1 MSDEFEDLL
10 KRWLRQRG
18 TADQST
24 LQALAGNVAALPPRP
39 RRKPSNLAAAAAV
52 IVALG
57 LAAFALAPRNGS
69 VSNQVNGPV
78 ASGPTAYAGDP
89 RLAACSTDVT
99 DVDRVFEMV
108 QSRYF
113 PLYFPGWWQG
123 APELEVD
130 DPALVVIGREQR
142 WPITGA
148 APGPGET
155 VDPSA
160 GLGYQMCIAVG
171 TPASFI
177 VHNYGVTHFDRI
189 VPVLSADDLARAQD
203 MDPDVLADPAN
214 YPVPKHLAACGGIT
228 DQVQFVFE
236 ARSIDDYP
244 RYFPAAARL
253 GLVTADEPATIVVY
267 RGANPST
274 REGPI
279 RPSLGPNEHDL
290 CILLGPDPGTAQP
303 VFINGVDLTGFHV
316 RLDDTAATETTAPT
330 PETAL
335 PSTTPSPGPA
345 WAANLAQQLDC
356 DGAPQAIGGEIGQLV
371 PVGGEGT
378 ASPGPWL
385 YAEDVLDLPLEGWTQ
400 EPKVPWET
408 GGSNLVR
415 YANVVHG
422 RVKAVLIM
430 GGHSVDG
437 GVGHWQIVAFRACP
451 PTEYD
456 QLRGRTTDDA
466 PWVDANGLSTMVV
479 RTVVGQFNCGWESTV
494 WLFTDGDK
502 RLYIRDP
509 LKVLQHVEVGR
520 YLERTTMPKDAVPS
534 GYKSVDRELF
544 TTPNKDFVYIRTP
557 SGVERWPR
565 STDTMI
571 GCA

>member
-18 TADQST
+18 AADRST
-24 LQALAGNVAALPPRP
+24 LQALAGNVAALPPRN
-39 RRKPSNLAAAAAV
+39 RRQPSNLAAAAAV

-57 LAAFALAPRNGS
+57 LAAFALAPHNGS
-69 VSNQVNGPV
+69 VSNRVNGPV
-78 ASGPTAYAGDP
+78 ASGPAAFAGDP
-89 RLAACSTDVT
+89 RLAACSTDVA

-108 QSRYF
+108 KSRYF

-123 APELEVD
+123 APELEAD
-130 DPALVVIGREQR
+130 DPELVVIGREQV

-148 APGPGET
+148 APGPGQT
-155 VDPSA
+155 VDPNA

-189 VPVLSADDLARAQD
+189 VPVLSADDLARAQH

-214 YPVPKHLAACGGIT
+214 YPVPERLAACGGTT
-228 DQVQFVFE
+228 DHVQYVFE
-236 ARSIDDYP
+236 ARSIDDFP
-244 RYFPAAARL
+244 RYFPAAAPL

-267 RGANPST
+267 RGLRPDKRSLQSYPPS
-274 REGPI
+274 I
-279 RPSLGPNEHDL
+279 HDV
-290 CILLGPDPGTAQP
+290 CILLGPDPGNAQP
-303 VFINGVDLTGFHV
+303 VFINGVDLTGFRV

-330 PETAL
+330 PETAA

-356 DGAPQAIGGEIGQLV
+356 DGAPQAIGGEIGQMT
-371 PVGGEGT
+371 PVGDEGT
-378 ASPGPWL
+378 ASPFPWL
-385 YAEDVLDLPLEGWTQ
+385 YSQDVLDLPLEGWTE

-408 GGSNLVR
+408 GGSDLMR
-415 YANVVHG
+415 YVNAVDG
-422 RVKAVLIM
+422 RAKAVIIM
-430 GGHSVDG
+430 GGHSVYG
-437 GVGHWQIVAFRACP
+437 GVGHWQIVAFRACQP
-451 PTEYD
+451 AEYD
-456 QLRGRTTDDA
+456 QLRGRTIDDA
-466 PWVDANGLSTMVV
+466 PWVDINGLPTTAV
-479 RTVVGQFNCGWESTV
+479 RTIVGPDHCGWESTL

-520 YLERTTMPKDAVPS
+520 YLERTTMPKDAVAS

-544 TTPNKDFVYIRTP
+544 TTPNEDFVYIRTP

>member
-18 TADQST
+18 AADRST
-24 LQALAGNVAALPPRP
+24 LQALAGNVAVLPPRR

-57 LAAFALAPRNGS
+57 LAAFALAPHNAS
-69 VSNQVNGPV
+69 VSNQVDGPV
-78 ASGPTAYAGDP
+78 SPGPSEFARDP
-89 RLAACSTDVT
+89 RLAACSTDVA

-108 QSRYF
+108 KSRYF

-142 WPITGA
+142 WVILP
-148 APGPGET
+148 APPPPGQT
-155 VDPSA
+155 LDPNA
-160 GLGYQMCIAVG
+160 GVGYQMCIAVG
-171 TPASFI
+171 TQATFI
-177 VHNYGVTHFDRI
+177 VHNYGVTRFDRI
-189 VPVLSADDLARAQD
+189 VPVLSADDLARAQH

-214 YPVPKHLAACGGIT
+214 YPVPQRLAACGGIT
-228 DQVQFVFE
+228 NQVQYVFE

-244 RYFPAAARL
+244 RYFPAAAPL
-253 GLVTADEPATIVVY
+253 GLVTPDEPATIVVY
-267 RGANPST
+267 RGLRPDKRGLESYPPN
-274 REGPI
+274 I
-279 RPSLGPNEHDL
+279 RDV
-290 CILLGPDPGTAQP
+290 CILLGPDPGTAKP
-303 VFINGVDLTGFHV
+303 VFISSVDLTGFHV
-316 RLDDTAATETTAPT
+316 RIDDTAATETTAPT
-330 PETAL
+330 PDTAP

-371 PVGGEGT
+371 PVGSEGT

-385 YAEDVLDLPLEGWTQ
+385 YAEDVLDLPLEGWTE
-400 EPKVPWET
+400 EPKVAWET

-437 GVGHWQIVAFRACP
+437 GVGHWQIVGFRACP

-466 PWVDANGLSTMVV
+466 PWVDANGLSTTVV

-509 LKVLQHVEVGR
+509 SKVLQHVEVGR
-520 YLERTTMPKDAVPS
+520 YLERTTMPTDAVPS

>member
-10 KRWLRQRG
+10 KRWLRERG
-18 TADQST
+18 AADRST
-24 LQALAGNVAALPPRP
+24 FQALAGNVATLPPR
-39 RRKPSNLAAAAAV
+39 RHGQPSNLAAAAAV

-57 LAAFALAPRNGS
+57 LAAFALVPRNGS
-69 VSNQVNGPV
+69 VSSEVKGPV
-78 ASGPTAYAGDP
+78 ASGPAAFAGDP
-89 RLAACSTDVT
+89 RLAACSADVA

-130 DPALVVIGREQR
+130 DPALVVIGREQV

-148 APGPGET
+148 APGPGQT
-155 VDPSA
+155 LDPNA

-177 VHNYGVTHFDRI
+177 VHDYGVTHFDRI
-189 VPVLSADDLARAQD
+189 VPVLSADDLARAQH

-214 YPVPKHLAACGGIT
+214 YPVPQRLAACGGIT
-228 DQVQFVFE
+228 DQVRYVFE
-236 ARSIDDYP
+236 ARSIDDFP
-244 RYFPAAARL
+244 RYFPAAAPL
-253 GLVTADEPATIVVY
+253 GLVTSDEPATIVVY
-267 RGANPST
+267 GGLRPDKRGLQSYP
-274 REGPI
+274 
-279 RPSLGPNEHDL
+279 PNIHDV

-303 VFINGVDLTGFHV
+303 VFISGVDLTGFHV

-330 PETAL
+330 PDTAP
-335 PSTTPSPGPA
+335 PSTTPQPAPA

-356 DGAPQAIGGEIGQLV
+356 DGAPQAIGGEIGQMT
-371 PVGGEGT
+371 PVGDEGT
-378 ASPGPWL
+378 ASPFPWL
-385 YAEDVLDLPLEGWTQ
+385 YSQDVLDLPLEGWTE
-400 EPKVPWET
+400 EPKMPWET
-408 GGSNLVR
+408 GGSNIMR
-415 YANVVHG
+415 YINAVDG
-422 RVKAVLIM
+422 RVKAVIIM

-437 GVGHWQIVAFRACP
+437 GVGHWQIVGFRACQP
-451 PTEYD
+451 AEYD

-466 PWVDANGLSTMVV
+466 PWVDTNGLPTTAV
-479 RTVVGQFNCGWESTV
+479 RTIVGPGHCGWESTV

-520 YLERTTMPKDAVPS
+520 YLEGTTMPKDAVAS

>member
-10 KRWLRQRG
+10 KRWLRDRG
-18 TADQST
+18 AADRST
-24 LQALAGNVAALPPRP
+24 LQALAGNVAALPPR
-39 RRKPSNLAAAAAV
+39 RRRQPSNLATAAAV

-57 LAAFALAPRNGS
+57 LAAFALVPRNGS
-69 VSNQVNGPV
+69 VSSEVNGPV
-78 ASGPTAYAGDP
+78 ASGPSAHAADP
-89 RLAACSTDVT
+89 RLAACSTDVA

-113 PLYFPGWWQG
+113 PLYFTGWWQG

-130 DPALVVIGREQR
+130 DPALVVIGREQI

-148 APGPGET
+148 APGPGQT
-155 VDPSA
+155 IDPNA

-171 TPASFI
+171 TPASFL
-177 VHNYGVTHFDRI
+177 VHDYGVTHFDRI
-189 VPVLSADDLARAQD
+189 VPVLSADDLARAQH

-214 YPVPKHLAACGGIT
+214 YPVPQRLAACGGIT
-228 DQVQFVFE
+228 DQVQYVFE
-236 ARSIDDYP
+236 ARSIDDFP
-244 RYFPAAARL
+244 RYFPAAAPL
-253 GLVTADEPATIVVY
+253 GLVTADESATIVVY
-267 RGANPST
+267 RGV
-274 REGPI
+274 
-279 RPSLGPNEHDL
+279 RPDKRGLQSYPPNIHDV

-303 VFINGVDLTGFHV
+303 VFVSGVDLTGFHV
-316 RLDDTAATETTAPT
+316 RLNDTAATETTAPT
-330 PETAL
+330 PDTAA

-356 DGAPQAIGGEIGQLV
+356 DGAPQAIGGEIGQMR
-371 PVGGEGT
+371 PVGDEGT
-378 ASPGPWL
+378 ASPFPWL
-385 YAEDVLDLPLEGWTQ
+385 YSQDVLDLPLEGWTE
-400 EPKVPWET
+400 EPKMPWET
-408 GGSNLVR
+408 GGSNLMR
-415 YANVVHG
+415 YVNAVDG
-422 RVKAVLIM
+422 RIKAVIIM

-437 GVGHWQIVAFRACP
+437 GVGHWQIVGFGACQP
-451 PTEYD
+451 VEYD
-456 QLRGRTTDDA
+456 QVRGRTTDDA
-466 PWVDANGLSTMVV
+466 PWVDTNGLPTTAV
-479 RTVVGQFNCGWESTV
+479 RTVVGPGHCGWESTV

-520 YLERTTMPKDAVPS
+520 YLDGATMPKDAVTS